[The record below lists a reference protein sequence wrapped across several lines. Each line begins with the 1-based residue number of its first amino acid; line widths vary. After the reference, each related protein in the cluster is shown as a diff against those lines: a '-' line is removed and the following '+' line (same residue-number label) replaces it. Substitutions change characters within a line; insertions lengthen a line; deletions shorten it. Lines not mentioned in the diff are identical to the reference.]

1 MNIFKSLAVVLKSE
15 NWRETSKI
23 LTLFSQRFGK
33 IKVIAKGAR
42 DPKSRLAGNLEL
54 FSQISIVFYKK
65 ENTDLHLLSQVDL
78 MQPLPKIQNDLK
90 RFSYASA
97 VAELLNKLT
106 ESEEVHPG
114 LFSLSWETLQ
124 NLEDAPVDKLDN
136 YLWSYA
142 LKLASALGYRP
153 KLQACIE
160 CNKKESLSGE
170 QLFFSPEQ
178 GGMICKNCVQEG
190 SFYLKLSKKSWEALK
205 LLLTSQNSHLEAL
218 ALNKKQI
225 SEISDTVLS
234 LLEYHTHLP
243 RTIKSLEFW
252 EKLVEK

>member
-1 MNIFKSLAVVLKSE
+1 MNIFKSLAIVLKSE

-23 LTLFSQRFGK
+23 LTLYSQRFGK

-54 FSQISIVFYKK
+54 FSQINIVFYKK

-78 MQPLPKIQNDLK
+78 VEPLPKIQDDLK

-114 LFSLSWETLQ
+114 LFSLTWETLQ
-124 NLEDAPVDKLDN
+124 NLNQAPQNKLDN
-136 YLWSYA
+136 YLWAYA
-142 LKLASALGYRP
+142 LKLASNLGYRP
-153 KLQACIE
+153 KLSACIS
-160 CNKKESLSGE
+160 CNKKEALSGE
-170 QLFFSPEQ
+170 NLFFSSEK

-190 SFYLKLSKKSWEALK
+190 SFYLKLSRKSWEMMK
-205 LLLTSQNSHLEAL
+205 LLLTSQNSHLESMTM
-218 ALNKKQI
+218 NKKQV
-225 SEISDTVLS
+225 SEISDAILS
-234 LLEYHTHLP
+234 LLKYHTHLP
-243 RTIKSLEFW
+243 KTIKSLEFW